1 MSEGRA
7 ELEGRIAWVNGGA
20 GAVGV
25 AVSAELARAGAHVV
39 VSGRNAVGLEA
50 AIEKIA
56 GSGSTEALVVDV
68 SSSDSVFD
76 GAAYIEKRHGRIDIL
91 VNSAGVNP
99 TRRHF
104 RDLSLE
110 EWNNTVQVNLSGMFY
125 ACQAALIGMRERQEG
140 VIVNIGSWAGRFAA
154 YFAGPAYAS
163 TKRAVLALTETINMG
178 ELETRAGQ
186 DRERRD
192 VAEHDRVAVGSGLR
206 GELGADAATRAAA
219 AVDDHLL
226 TQLIAERE
234 RDDARG
240 GVGAAP
246 GRIRRDQPHGL
257 GRVRLRVGAV
267 RNTGRECRADQDS
280 CCFHASS
287 VVFSS
292 PNPGLRTA
300 SWSPS
305 P

>member
-39 VSGRNAVGLEA
+39 VSGRNAAGLDA

-125 ACQAALIGMRERQEG
+125 ACQAALVGMRARQEG

-163 TKRAVLALTETINMG
+163 TKRAVLALTETINMEECVNG
-178 ELETRAGQ
+178 IRATSVSPAGIDTPFLDKRPRPPSAAVRAGLLKPQDIARTVRFIAALPPHVCINEILMSPVLNSAYLGQLETQ
-186 DRERRD
+186 KRRSD
-192 VAEHDRVAVGSGLR
+192 EK
-206 GELGADAATRAAA
+206 E
-219 AVDDHLL
+219 
-226 TQLIAERE
+226 
-234 RDDARG
+234 
-240 GVGAAP
+240 
-246 GRIRRDQPHGL
+246 
-257 GRVRLRVGAV
+257 
-267 RNTGRECRADQDS
+267 
-280 CCFHASS
+280 
-287 VVFSS
+287 
-292 PNPGLRTA
+292 
-300 SWSPS
+300 
-305 P
+305 